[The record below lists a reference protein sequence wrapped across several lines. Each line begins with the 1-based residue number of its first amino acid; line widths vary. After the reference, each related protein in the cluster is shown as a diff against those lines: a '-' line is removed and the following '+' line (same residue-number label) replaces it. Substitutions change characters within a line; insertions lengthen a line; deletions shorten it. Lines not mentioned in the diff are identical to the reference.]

1 MKTLFT
7 TLGALGIFLWVFGLS
22 MACYT
27 LNNGEG
33 FLFWKRKLI
42 AKGRHAGETRTTWNW
57 PGLRAFLWCVLGS
70 AVPTAAWVL
79 QRGLGE
85 TFPWWGA
92 LICLVLMLAL
102 MVNIGIWWSRKT
114 GVRWYEIIPHYLL
127 IGQYTFIALAMAGIV
142 AAAIASPFWASV
154 VAIVPQLVSTYL
166 GGYLLWSMF
175 FCWSQ
180 EAEAKHK
187 TLWKVLGWII
197 VGLTTLLLTLTL
209 ILGLAWPTRSTK
221 VEEQPVETQV
231 EPAPA
236 PVSVPQWYWYHDA
249 VLEDNFDENG
259 NEWNHESEDW
269 KQAILNDYDFGTD
282 LVHEAVMRKLNAGK
296 IGYSDIIACKSEEE
310 LVSKGLL
317 LVNDVTAVF
326 YERLSND
333 PTQLAAA
340 AAWYDVTFHTD
351 FLGEFMVNYE
361 GQEER
366 WMKIINHAAEW
377 WAENPTAF
385 YQAADR
391 FVQELEH
398 CNEIQLRFVSWG
410 ITDQMYMDGIIPG
423 EMPRIIVMKSP
434 NQFGWVLD
442 YTKNIKSNRRTAG
455 YCTKCGGQAYNV
467 AETLEVTPQENPTKP
482 GGGTQSGDKSSS
494 GGGKPQATTGGGKPQ
509 TTTGGG
515 KPQVTTGGGTPQ
527 VTTGGGAPQITD
539 PKDPTKGSDVPHQ
552 DVRPNDDPGITGDE
566 FTYDPRDPW
575 HSTAEVPMNS
585 ENGMN
590 MPQFDELNGDAKDAE
605 ALPRRGDTPDN
616 GSYYTPTYKPTPVE
630 QSEGGVET
638 HSNDDDGGK
647 AGFGGIDVVA
657 PVDTP
662 ATGNVVNNSGNVTQQ
677 TGSVAETVQ
686 QHWGAD
692 MSR

>member
-70 AVPTAAWVL
+70 AVPTAVWVL
-79 QRGLGE
+79 QRVFNNS
-85 TFPWWGA
+85 FPWWGA

-102 MVNIGIWWSRKT
+102 MVNVGIWWGGKS
-114 GVRWYEIIPHYLL
+114 GVKWYEIIPHYLL

-142 AAAIASPFWASV
+142 AATIAASPFWASV

-187 TLWKVLGWII
+187 TLWKVLGWIV
-197 VGLTTLLLTLTL
+197 VGLTTLSLTLTL
-209 ILGLAWPTRSTK
+209 IFGLAWPTRGTK
-221 VEEQPVETQV
+221 VVEQPVETQV
-231 EPAPA
+231 EPAPN
-236 PVSVPQWYWYHDA
+236 PEPQATVWSWYHDA
-249 VLEDNFDENG
+249 VLLDNYDEGG
-259 NEWNHESEDW
+259 NPLTGEALAE
-269 KQAILNDYDFGTD
+269 ALLNDYNFGTD
-282 LVHEAVMRKLNAGK
+282 LVHEAVMRKLNTRK
-296 IGYSDIIACKSEEE
+296 ISYSDIIACKSEEE

-317 LVNDVTAVF
+317 SINDVKAVY
-326 YERLSND
+326 YERLTSD
-333 PTQLAAA
+333 PTQLAAS
-340 AAWYDVTFHTD
+340 AAWYDVKFHTD

-366 WMKIINHAAEW
+366 WMKIINHASQF

-398 CNEIQLRFVSWG
+398 CNEIRLRYIAGG
-410 ITDQMYMDGIIPG
+410 ITDQMYMYGMVPG
-423 EMPRIIVMKSP
+423 EIPTVIVMEIP
-434 NQFGWVLD
+434 NQYGWVIEFV
-442 YTKNIKSNRRTAG
+442 KIIKGNEHVAGYRTA
-455 YCTKCGGQAYNV
+455 CGGQPYNV
-467 AETLEVTPQENPTKP
+467 AKDLGVTPQANPNKATP
-482 GGGTQSGDKSSS
+482 NQGGGKPSNTS
-494 GGGKPQATTGGGKPQ
+494 GGGKPQATTGGGKP
-509 TTTGGG
+509 TTI
-515 KPQVTTGGGTPQ
+515 TGGGTPQ
-527 VTTGGGAPQITD
+527 ITNS
-539 PKDPTKGSDVPHQ
+539 KDPANGSDVPHQ

-575 HSTAEVPMNS
+575 HSTAEVPMTS
-585 ENGMN
+585 ENGLN
-590 MPQFDELNGDAKDAE
+590 MPQYDERNGDAKDAE

-616 GSYYTPTYKPTPVE
+616 GAHYTPTYKPTPVE
-630 QSEGGVET
+630 QSEGGVT
-638 HSNDDDGGK
+638 VHSNDDDGGK
-647 AGFGGIDVVA
+647 AGFGGIDVAA
-657 PVDTP
+657 PVSNS
-662 ATGNVVNNSGNVTQQ
+662 ATGNVVNNNGNVTQQ

-686 QHWGAD
+686 PHWGVD

>member
-7 TLGALGIFLWVFGLS
+7 VLGALGIFLWVFGLS

-27 LNNGEG
+27 LNNGDG

-57 PGLRAFLWCVLGS
+57 PGLRAFLWCVIGA
-70 AVPTAAWVL
+70 AVPTAAWAL

-85 TFPWWGA
+85 SFPWWGA

-114 GVRWYEIIPHYLL
+114 GVRWYEIIPHCLL
-127 IGQYTFIALAMAGIV
+127 IGQYTFIALAMASIV
-142 AAAIASPFWASV
+142 AAAIVIPFWASV
-154 VAIVPQLVSTYL
+154 VAIVPKLVSTYL

-180 EAEAKHK
+180 ETEAKHK
-187 TLWKVLGWII
+187 TRWKVLGWIF

-221 VEEQPVETQV
+221 VVEQPVETQV
-231 EPAPA
+231 EPTPA
-236 PVSVPQWYWYHDA
+236 PVSVPQWHWYHDA
-249 VLEDNFDENG
+249 VIEDNFDESG

-296 IGYSDIIACKSEEE
+296 ISYSDIIACKSEEE

-317 LVNDVTAVF
+317 FVNDVTAVF

-442 YTKNIKSNRRTAG
+442 YTKIIKSNRRTAG

-467 AETLEVTPQENPTKP
+467 AETLEVTPQENPNASAPKQ
-482 GGGTQSGDKSSS
+482 GGGKPADMS
-494 GGGKPQATTGGGKPQ
+494 GGGKPQTTTGGGKPQ

-515 KPQVTTGGGTPQ
+515 KPTTITGGGT
-527 VTTGGGAPQITD
+527 PQITD
-539 PKDPTKGSDVPHQ
+539 PKDPANGSDVAHQ
-552 DVRPNDDPGITGDE
+552 GVLPNNEPGITGDE

-590 MPQFDELNGDAKDAE
+590 MPQYDELNGDAKDAE

-616 GSYYTPTYKPTPVE
+616 GAYYTPTYKPTPVE

-647 AGFGGIDVVA
+647 AGFGGLDVTA
-657 PVDTP
+657 PVNTP

-677 TGSVAETVQ
+677 TDSVAETVQ
-686 QHWGAD
+686 PHWGVD